1 MFNYDASFLNPAL
14 KIVIAMGYAYVV
26 YLYFRCNAEF
36 GDSTTSKALKALL
49 MVGIFGLLGAA
60 FRYLGHGTDF
70 GFTKEFSLKW
80 LQSACYIIQAFYFI
94 AAARHFNKAAQ
105 A

>member
-1 MFNYDASFLNPAL
+1 MFDYGTSFLNPTM
-14 KIVIAMGYAYVV
+14 KIVIAIGYAYVV

-49 MVGIFGLLGAA
+49 IMGIFGLLGAS
-60 FRYLGHGTDF
+60 FRYIGHGTEL

-94 AAARHFNKAAQ
+94 AAAKHFNKAAQ